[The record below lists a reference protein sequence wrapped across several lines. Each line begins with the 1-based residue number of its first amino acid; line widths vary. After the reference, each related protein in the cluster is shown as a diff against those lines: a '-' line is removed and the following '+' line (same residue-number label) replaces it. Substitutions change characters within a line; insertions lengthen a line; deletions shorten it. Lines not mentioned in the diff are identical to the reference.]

1 MKHIRRK
8 KYVHESIA
16 FDVIRDNKEER
27 RREEKEK
34 ERKCD
39 VNLVIILVTDKKP
52 KIKAIALNPSKLFRK
67 DRESYGCSNDFS
79 SSKFFLA
86 YHPSPREY
94 SLRALSPTA
103 SLFTDETI
111 VENWG
116 QIVKSHSK
124 KMEFNRVNCLVWVL
138 HESAKSFSAAIELL
152 ELAGSSTEISMAWLG
167 KDVHQWHKR
176 IAYQLPQHVLDNGG
190 LAGLEGLHSLQGSSF
205 LNLIQVA
212 AYAMLTTAVE
222 VEFLLSHER
231 SNNSSVVRE
240 ILGPRLNL
248 IKESIESQLSERH
261 TGLVGWFREVELP
274 RIAGFFIPLLKKWS
288 MEYAGSGVAGI
299 VVAISCCSAVA
310 KLGPRQSSCCM
321 LSMSI
326 DAILLELMDLSQ
338 SLVSVDKVHKLAT
351 EAGFELDFLTHFGRK
366 FLPSEE
372 SEELEFWI
380 GLAQKKL
387 SLAFQKEPLVSCME
401 DSPDKVKAEG
411 LAILGL
417 FAYLGRRTRLFLSKM
432 GIREVDE
439 HVKDFLSF
447 LECGIIFIY
456 PEFSSVPMY
465 QIFMEMI
472 IDEIGW
478 LDFYASQ
485 TASCPDRKRSKQ
497 HVIQAETEIILS
509 RVFTT
514 CYDVF
519 SGFAHFS
526 RSTLQPLDSEV
537 LAFLLKS
544 QSLLSVC
551 LEDYWAIYD
560 RSGES
565 PKTAETGAL
574 DPTLTAATKQ
584 KAKRSIALEAQHKAS
599 VLMAQ
604 ERFENMSQHVP
615 KLTKDTNTNTT
626 VALATVNKAGDTKS
640 DARDEGLCRKFS
652 IKLVSAGNN
661 ILMGTQLLWIDIMV
675 SLELLLKQMRGHN
688 LRERGKK
695 KLKRTLHDIA
705 TLIPV
710 TILMLLPVSAV
721 GHAAMI
727 AAIKKYIPSL
737 IPSPFSKERQDIVK
751 QLNRTKKMEVR
762 LWSNL
767 EDSSSTIT

>member
-1 MKHIRRK
+1 MASHLSLQHPRPL
-8 KYVHESIA
+8 
-16 FDVIRDNKEER
+16 DNSKS
-27 RREEKEK
+27 
-34 ERKCD
+34 
-39 VNLVIILVTDKKP
+39 LGADKKQ
-52 KIKAIALNPSKLFRK
+52 KIKAIALNPSKLIRK
-67 DRESYGCSNDFS
+67 DRESYGCSCNFS

-86 YHPSPREY
+86 YNPSPREY
-94 SLRALSPTA
+94 SLGALSPMA

-111 VENWG
+111 IENWG
-116 QIVKSHSK
+116 HIVKSHSK

-152 ELAGSSTEISMAWLG
+152 ELAGSSAEISMAWLG

-176 IAYQLPQHVLDNGG
+176 ISY
-190 LAGLEGLHSLQGSSF
+190 
-205 LNLIQVA
+205 QVA
-212 AYAMLTTAVE
+212 VYAMLKTAVE

-231 SNNSSVVRE
+231 SNNPSVVRE
-240 ILGPRLNL
+240 ILSPRLNL
-248 IKESIESQLSERH
+248 MKEYIESQMSKRH

-274 RIAGFFIPLLKKWS
+274 RIAGFFIPLLKRWS

-299 VVAISCCSAVA
+299 VVGISCCSAVA
-310 KLGPRQSSCCM
+310 KLGPRQSSCRM
-321 LSMSI
+321 LSVSI
-326 DAILLELMDLSQ
+326 DAILLELMELSHG
-338 SLVSVDKVHKLAT
+338 LVSVDKGHQLAT

-366 FLPSEE
+366 FSLSEE

-401 DSPDKVKAEG
+401 DSPDKVKAES

-417 FAYLGRRTRLFLSKM
+417 FAYLGRRTRLHLSKM

-439 HVKDFLSF
+439 QVKDFLSF

-456 PEFSSVPMY
+456 PGFSSVPMY
-465 QIFMEMI
+465 QMFMEMI

-485 TASCPDRKRSKQ
+485 TASCTDRKRSKQ

-537 LAFLLKS
+537 LAFLLRS

-551 LEDYWAIYD
+551 LEDYWVVYD

-565 PKTAETGAL
+565 LKTAENGAL
-574 DPTLTAATKQ
+574 DPTLAAAAKW
-584 KAKRSIALEAQHKAS
+584 KAKRSIALEAQHKAIVS
-599 VLMAQ
+599 MAQ
-604 ERFENMSQHVP
+604 ERSENTSQPVP
-615 KLTKDTNTNTT
+615 KLTNDTSANTM
-626 VALATVNKAGDTKS
+626 VALATVNRAGDAKS

-652 IKLVSAGNN
+652 IKLVSASHN
-661 ILMGTQLLWIDIMV
+661 IWMGTQLLWIDIV
-675 SLELLLKQMRGHN
+675 LLLKLLLKQMRGHN
-688 LRERGKK
+688 ITQRERK

-727 AAIKKYIPSL
+727 AAIKKYMPSL
-737 IPSPFSKERQDIVK
+737 IPSPYSKERQDIVK

-767 EDSSSTIT
+767 EDSSFRIT